1 MYFSIYS
8 NAPFQTKQELFN
20 TQHDTLESYERQF
33 ASLRQCCS
41 GTASDLSSFE
51 AKTLAILKRMEE
63 RGRSLAA
70 DVWSG
75 SEPGDGE
82 LKSGK
87 GRRSKLS
94 FSFLFSVYQ
103 KQTSNEQQTPR
114 RWTAKHVSTTIDKL
128 EG

>member
-8 NAPFQTKQELFN
+8 NAPFRTKQELFN

-63 RGRSLAA
+63 RGRLLAA
-70 DVWSG
+70 DVWS
-75 SEPGDGE
+75 EPGGGE
-82 LKSGK
+82 LKSGNGHK
-87 GRRSKLS
+87 SKLS
-94 FSFLFSVYQ
+94 FLVFC
-103 KQTSNEQQTPR
+103 TN
-114 RWTAKHVSTTIDKL
+114 STTVDGKTCEL
-128 EG
+128 NHGQPNSAGGMWEL

>member
-8 NAPFQTKQELFN
+8 NAPFRIKQELFN

-70 DVWSG
+70 DVWS
-75 SEPGDGE
+75 EPGGGE
-82 LKSGK
+82 LKSGN
-87 GRRSKLS
+87 GHRSKLS
-94 FSFLFSVYQ
+94 FFSFLYKFD
-103 KQTSNEQQTPR
+103 
-114 RWTAKHVSTTIDKL
+114 ID
-128 EG
+128 G